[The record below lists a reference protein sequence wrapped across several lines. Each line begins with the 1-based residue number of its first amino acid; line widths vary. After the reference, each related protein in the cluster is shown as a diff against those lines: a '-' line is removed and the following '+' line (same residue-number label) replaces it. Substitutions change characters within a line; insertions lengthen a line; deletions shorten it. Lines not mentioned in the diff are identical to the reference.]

1 MSTVKLVFTHLVNGF
16 RVFGQA
22 ARGSYRSSSPE
33 INSLRDEMLE
43 PSSPDDDPLNLRRDL
58 RHIYGD
64 VHVAWQKVM

>member
-22 ARGSYRSSSPE
+22 ARGSYKSDSPE
-33 INSLRDEMLE
+33 INSLRDEMLK
-43 PSSPDDDPLNLRRDL
+43 PSSSDDDSLNLRRDL

-64 VHVAWQKVM
+64 VHVALQKVM